1 MPPKSNP
8 PPVMTWGKASLVL
21 LLAVFFDIARAFFQF
36 FWLFGPALAAAI
48 CSYWSGGS
56 LISTVGCSVAASGAG
71 VLGAGPLAAFG
82 VMMSMA
88 VGFAGFLVL
97 GITILFSNPR
107 LLQEKSGALW
117 LAGSFALGEIPFI
130 GAIPSFTLTLI
141 RLYRAQ
147 IRSDKEKL
155 KKFQEETRAQQ
166 VRTQQ
171 LQLARLQYVARE
183 IGAANDAIDYEQRG
197 AA

>member
-1 MPPKSNP
+1 
-8 PPVMTWGKASLVL
+8 
-21 LLAVFFDIARAFFQF
+21 
-36 FWLFGPALAAAI
+36 
-48 CSYWSGGS
+48 
-56 LISTVGCSVAASGAG
+56 
-71 VLGAGPLAAFG
+71 
-82 VMMSMA
+82 
-88 VGFAGFLVL
+88 VGFAGFLAL

-141 RLYRAQ
+141 QLYRAQ

-155 KKFQEETRAQQ
+155 KKFEEEIRAQQ

-171 LQLARLQYVARE
+171 LQLAQLQYVARE
-183 IGAANDAIDYEQRG
+183 SGAANDAIDYEQRR